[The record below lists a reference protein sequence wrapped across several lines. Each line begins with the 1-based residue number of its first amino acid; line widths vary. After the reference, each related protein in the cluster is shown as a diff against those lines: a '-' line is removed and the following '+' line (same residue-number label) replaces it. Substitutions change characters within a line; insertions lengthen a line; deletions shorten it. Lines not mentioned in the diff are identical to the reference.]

1 MGKIVGIAVTLLL
14 LANVSL
20 ADPPHHRHHH
30 HHHHHAH
37 HHPHG

>member
-1 MGKIVGIAVTLLL
+1 MGKIVGFVITLVF

-30 HHHHHAH
+30 HHHHHH
-37 HHPHG
+37 RPHG